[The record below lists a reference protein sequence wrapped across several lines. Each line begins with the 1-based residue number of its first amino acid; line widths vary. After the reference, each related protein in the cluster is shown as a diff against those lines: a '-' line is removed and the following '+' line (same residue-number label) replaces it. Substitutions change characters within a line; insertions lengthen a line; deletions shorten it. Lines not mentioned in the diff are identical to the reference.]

1 MRVIVAHH
9 WVLIPYQ
16 VICLIKKENIDLVY
30 CFGKWGAINFD
41 IWQLRISLPSE
52 EKTWL
57 VKAPISHQANLLF
70 LRHHSLLYIYLF
82 LLSALS
88 PLLSACMFPAGSSPL
103 SARLICLHV
112 AQWQVA
118 LYGVAQLV
126 CVAHVHYHRRS
137 HHPSS
142 LTSQCPSSSLSIP
155 EPEPQQCT
163 SGTVLRTVFS
173 AKEVFL
179 ALLFSLWSALMDPA
193 MQSDQGPA
201 QTPGH
206 RAWICICICKD
217 TFLILKKYFLD
228 CWEIFV

>member
-57 VKAPISHQANLLF
+57 VKASTSHQANLLF

-118 LYGVAQLV
+118 LYGVAQWQVGMCCPCPLSPPLPPPIIPDFSMPKLFSLNTRAGAATV
-126 CVAHVHYHRRS
+126 HQWNCVENSVQCKGSVPCTAFL
-137 HHPSS
+137 S
-142 LTSQCPSSSLSIP
+142 LECTDGPRHAIRPGAGTDTWSSSLNLHLYS
-155 EPEPQQCT
+155 
-163 SGTVLRTVFS
+163 
-173 AKEVFL
+173 
-179 ALLFSLWSALMDPA
+179 
-193 MQSDQGPA
+193 
-201 QTPGH
+201 
-206 RAWICICICKD
+206 
-217 TFLILKKYFLD
+217 
-228 CWEIFV
+228 